1 MGSAAEGFLIG
12 VIATASVT
20 AGFFF
25 LKFWR
30 RTKDSFFLW
39 FAAAFIIEGLNRV
52 SILQLDRPN
61 EGTPRI
67 YAVRLISFLLILA
80 AVFRKNYS
88 SRR

>member
-1 MGSAAEGFLIG
+1 MPTMVAGFLLG
-12 VIATASVT
+12 VIAAASLI
-20 AGFFF
+20 AGIFF

-30 RTKDSFFLW
+30 RTRDSFFLW
-39 FAAAFIIEGLNRV
+39 FAAAFILEALNRV

-67 YAVRLISFLLILA
+67 YLVRLISFLLILV